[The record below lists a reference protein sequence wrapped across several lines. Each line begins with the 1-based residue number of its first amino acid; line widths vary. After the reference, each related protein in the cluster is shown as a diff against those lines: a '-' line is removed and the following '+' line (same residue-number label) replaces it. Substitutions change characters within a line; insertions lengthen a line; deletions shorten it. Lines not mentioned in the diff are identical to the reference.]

1 MESARAA
8 AGRAR
13 GELVKRLIAVIVLLG
28 WGAAARGAPPFSPD
42 GKWWKNT
49 RVVREL
55 ALTGPQIDRIERI
68 FLRVRPALIDLRA
81 DLEKKR
87 LLQDA
92 AMEQPNVDT
101 AEASRRIDDVEQAR
115 SKLEKARAM
124 MFLAIREVLTPEQRQ
139 KARGLIEERRERRG
153 LRARP
158 R

>member
-1 MESARAA
+1 MKRVVALAVLFCAA
-8 AGRAR
+8 TA
-13 GELVKRLIAVIVLLG
+13 
-28 WGAAARGAPPFSPD
+28 GAAAPTGGG

-55 ALTGPQIDRIERI
+55 DLSDAQVDRIEAI

-87 LLQDA
+87 LLQES
-92 AMEQPNVDT
+92 AMDRPTVDS
-101 AEASRRIDDVEQAR
+101 AEAERQIDEVEQAR

-124 MFLAIREVLTPEQRQ
+124 MFLEIRQVLTPEQRR
-139 KARGLIEERRERRG
+139 KARSLLEERRERLGPRS
-153 LRARP
+153 RP

>member
-1 MESARAA
+1 
-8 AGRAR
+8 
-13 GELVKRLIAVIVLLG
+13 VKRLLAAIALLG
-28 WGAAARGAPPFSPD
+28 CGAAAPGAPPLSQD

-55 ALTGPQIDRIERI
+55 ALTGPQVDRIEKI
-68 FLRVRPALIDLRA
+68 FLRVRPALIDLRG

-115 SKLEKARAM
+115 SRLEKARAM
-124 MFLAIREVLTPEQRQ
+124 MFLEIREVLTPEQRQ

>member
-1 MESARAA
+1 MKRVVALAVLFCAATAWAA
-8 AGRAR
+8 APAG
-13 GELVKRLIAVIVLLG
+13 GG
-28 WGAAARGAPPFSPD
+28 

-55 ALTGPQIDRIERI
+55 DLSDVQVDRIEAI

-87 LLQDA
+87 LLQES
-92 AMEQPNVDT
+92 AMDRPTVDS
-101 AEASRRIDDVEQAR
+101 AEAERRIDEVEQAR

-124 MFLAIREVLTPEQRQ
+124 MFLEIRQVLTPEQRR
-139 KARGLIEERRERRG
+139 KARSLLEERRERLGPRS
-153 LRARP
+153 RP

>member
-1 MESARAA
+1 MKRRVAVVALLCAATAWASAP
-8 AGRAR
+8 AGE
-13 GELVKRLIAVIVLLG
+13 G
-28 WGAAARGAPPFSPD
+28 

-55 ALTGPQIDRIERI
+55 DLSDAQVDRIEAI

-87 LLQDA
+87 LLQES
-92 AMEQPNVDT
+92 AMDRPTVDSVE
-101 AEASRRIDDVEQAR
+101 AERRIDDVEQAR

-124 MFLAIREVLTPEQRQ
+124 MFLEIRQVLTPEQRR
-139 KARGLIEERRERRG
+139 KARELLEERRERLGPRS
-153 LRARP
+153 RP